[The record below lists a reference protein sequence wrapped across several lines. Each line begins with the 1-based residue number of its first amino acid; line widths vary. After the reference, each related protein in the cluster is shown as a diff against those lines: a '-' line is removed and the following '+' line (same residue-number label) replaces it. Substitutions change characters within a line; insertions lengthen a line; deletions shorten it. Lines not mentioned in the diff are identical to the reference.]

1 MGNIFMNLFRG
12 LFGKKE
18 MCILMAGLDAAGK
31 ITILYKL
38 KRGEIVTTIP
48 TIDFNMKTVEY
59 RNISFTVWHVGGQD
73 KIWPLW
79 LHYFQNTQVSALCL
93 TAMTENV

>member
-59 RNISFTVWHVGGQD
+59 RNISFTVNDRECVNEACKELMRVLAED
-73 KIWPLW
+73 ELRVAILLVFANK
-79 LHYFQNTQVSALCL
+79 
-93 TAMTENV
+93 